1 MEIVLDEYLP
11 DEEWY
16 KQFYGE
22 VEDKPETEQKL
33 FALQAEYFKKR
44 IEYRKKLEAWQKK
57 SDAAYKK
64 GKEPPLKPYDE
75 SKDVW
80 SEMLSEL
87 YGYVRSCILQ
97 RCTKKFM
104 EPEDVSDKAMEASVR
119 FMQQYIKRPDFV
131 VGASFAGMFNMKIVE
146 VLYKDKDEDQHVSL
160 NALIGD
166 SNSEFGDTQYR
177 NNFHNFMYGD
187 RDVEYSPEDVCF
199 NETIEDV
206 VDDLFGELD
215 TVVEDSRLQF
225 LARLYVG
232 VLLQGPKTRHIKRL
246 FLETWCKEFKIEQ
259 ALEATSLELYNRLSG
274 N

>member
-1 MEIVLDEYLP
+1 MEIVRDEYLP

-33 FALQAEYFKKR
+33 FALQTEYFKKR
-44 IEYRKKLEAWQKK
+44 IEYRKKLAAWQKK

-64 GKEPPLKPYDE
+64 GKEPPPKPHDD

-80 SEMLSEL
+80 SQMLSEL

-97 RCTKKFM
+97 RCTKRYM
-104 EPEDVSDKAMEASVR
+104 EPEDVNDKAMEASVR

-146 VLYKDKDEDQHVSL
+146 VLYKDKDEDQHISL
-160 NALIGD
+160 NSLIGD
-166 SNSEFGDTQYR
+166 SNSEFGDTQFK
-177 NNFHNFMYGD
+177 NNFHNFLHENG
-187 RDVEYSPEDVCF
+187 ESENPENQCLSVS
-199 NETIEDV
+199 IEDT
-206 VDDLFGELD
+206 VDDILHEIDEVVPD
-215 TVVEDSRLQF
+215 TKLQF
-225 LARLYVG
+225 LARLYIG
-232 VLLQGPKTRHIKRL
+232 ILLQGPKTRHIKRL

-259 ALEATSLELYNRLSG
+259 ALEATSLELYNRLNS